1 LQIETPVRRDHQPVP
16 TMKTLRLR
24 GDEIIP
30 ALGMGT
36 WKIGETRTRRAEE
49 IATLRAGL
57 GLGLK
62 LIDTAEMYGDGA
74 SEELI
79 GEAIAG
85 RRAEAFLV
93 SKVYPHNASRAGAV
107 AACERSLARL
117 KTDYLDLYLLHW
129 RGRFPLVETIEAFER
144 LRGAGK
150 IRHWGVSNFDLA
162 DMAELIS
169 VTGGQ
174 GVATNQ
180 VLYNLTRRGIEWDL
194 LPWAQARGLPMM
206 AYSPI
211 EQAELLAKREL
222 AELAF
227 AHAWTPAQL
236 AIAWVL
242 DRDGVIAIP
251 KTSNRV
257 HLQENAGALDVT
269 LSPEIR
275 RALDTIFPAPRG
287 PSTLEML

>member
-1 LQIETPVRRDHQPVP
+1 
-16 TMKTLRLR
+16 MKTLRLR

-93 SKVYPHNASRAGAV
+93 SKVYPHNASRARAV

-162 DMAELIS
+162 DMAELIAA
-169 VTGGQ
+169 TGGQ

-180 VLYNLTRRGIEWDL
+180 VLYNLARRGIEWDL

-211 EQAELLAKREL
+211 EQADLLAKREL

-251 KTSNRV
+251 KTSSRA
-257 HLQENAGALDVT
+257 HLRENAGALDVT
-269 LSPEIR
+269 LSPEAR
-275 RALDTIFPAPRG
+275 HALDILFPAPRG
-287 PSTLEML
+287 PSSLEML

>member
-1 LQIETPVRRDHQPVP
+1 
-16 TMKTLRLR
+16 MKTLRLR

-36 WKIGETRTRRAEE
+36 WKIGEIRTRRAEE

-57 GLGLK
+57 DLGLK

-85 RRAEAFLV
+85 RRGEAFLV

-162 DMAELIS
+162 DMAELIAA
-169 VTGGQ
+169 TGGQ

-180 VLYNLTRRGIEWDL
+180 VLYNLARRGIEWDL
-194 LPWAQARGLPMM
+194 LPWAQARGLPVM

-251 KTSNRV
+251 KTSNRA

>member
-1 LQIETPVRRDHQPVP
+1 
-16 TMKTLRLR
+16 MKTLRLR

-36 WKIGETRTRRAEE
+36 WKVGEARTKRAEE

-57 GLGLK
+57 DLGLK
-62 LIDTAEMYGDGA
+62 LIDTAEMYGEGA

-144 LRGAGK
+144 LRAAGK
-150 IRHWGVSNFDLA
+150 IRHWGVSNFDFA
-162 DMAELIS
+162 DMGELIAA
-169 VTGGQ
+169 TGGQ
-174 GVATNQ
+174 NVAANQ

-194 LPWAQARGLPMM
+194 LPWAQARRLPVM

-211 EQAELLAKREL
+211 EQADLIGRREL

-227 AHAWTPAQL
+227 AHGWTPAQL

-251 KTSNRV
+251 KTSSRA
-257 HLQENAGALDVT
+257 HLQENVGALDVT
-269 LSPEIR
+269 LSAEIR
-275 RALDTIFPAPRG
+275 RVLDIAFPAPRG
-287 PSTLEML
+287 PSPLEML

>member
-1 LQIETPVRRDHQPVP
+1 MESSVRRDHQLAP
-16 TMKTLRLR
+16 TVKTLRLG
-24 GDEIIP
+24 GDEIVP
-30 ALGMGT
+30 TLGMGT
-36 WKIGETRTRRAEE
+36 WKIGETRSRRSEE
-49 IATLRAGL
+49 IATLRTGL
-57 GLGLK
+57 DLGLK

-74 SEELI
+74 SEELV

-93 SKVYPHNASRAGAV
+93 SKVYPHNASRAGV
-107 AACERSLARL
+107 AMACERSLARL

-144 LRGAGK
+144 LRAAGK

-162 DMAELIS
+162 DMADLIAA
-169 VTGGQ
+169 TGGQ

-180 VLYNLTRRGIEWDL
+180 VLYNLVRRGIEWDL
-194 LPWAQARGLPMM
+194 LPWAQARRLPIM

-211 EQAELLAKREL
+211 EQADLLGRREL

-227 AHAWTPAQL
+227 AHGWTPAQL

-251 KTSNRV
+251 KTSNRA
-257 HLQENAGALDVT
+257 HLKENAGALDVT

-275 RALDTIFPAPRG
+275 RALDAIFPAPRG
-287 PSTLEML
+287 PSALEML